1 MRRAEQIRYLVL
13 AVQREGNRQ
22 LAGALRPLGLTPS
35 QGEAIRVIGDFA
47 PLSLQDVGRLLICE
61 NGTNPS
67 RLVDRL
73 VDAGLV
79 SREPA
84 PDDRRRVTLSLTPAG
99 HAAEAAVRAIEEELY
114 RQIDAALEAAA
125 AASGGEAGADAAAP
139 GGEVGAAPGGEA
151 GADGAAGGQP
161 GSDAARTDVD
171 AAIALLESL
180 AAGTPAAE
188 ALKGRGVGR

>member
-22 LAGALRPLGLTPS
+22 LAAALRPLGLTPS
-35 QGEAIRVIGDFA
+35 QGEAIRVVGDFA

-67 RLVDRL
+67 RLIDRL

-79 SREPA
+79 SREVA
-84 PDDRRRVTLSLTPAG
+84 ADDRRRVTLSLTPAG
-99 HAAEAAVRAIEEELY
+99 RAAETAVRAIEEELY
-114 RQIDAALEAAA
+114 RQIDAALDVAATG
-125 AASGGEAGADAAAP
+125 AASGDE
-139 GGEVGAAPGGEA
+139 E
-151 GADGAAGGQP
+151 GADGATGEESRPGGAHAG
-161 GSDAARTDVD
+161 VD
-171 AAIALLESL
+171 AAIALLAAL

-188 ALKGRGVGR
+188 ALVGRGVGH